1 MQTSQQ
7 PFDRSATC
15 RVVSSEESNIL
26 KNLVVKKVLP
36 NLYIRDQK
44 VKNELNKVTSD
55 TSSVKVLECAGNVIF
70 Q

>member
-15 RVVSSEESNIL
+15 RVVSEESNIL

-36 NLYIRDQK
+36 NLNIRDQK